1 MICLMHEGN
10 PYGHLKVNSKVIDS
24 SILARMV
31 GESKDQISDWLSEL
45 QHAGVFEIN
54 GDGCVFSRRMVRDE
68 AMRNIRAEGGKLGGN
83 PKLVEGYNKPGFLYL
98 ARRSADGRV
107 KIGISQ
113 QPSKRIYKIR
123 AQFPDQ
129 DVALIDQAYV
139 ADMGASESELHK
151 RYANC
156 ASGEWFALSA
166 DQLSDL
172 MNHMVHLKGN
182 LKVNQ
187 TPASS
192 SSSSSAKKNQK
203 QKIRA
208 ARSANFTAKDLID
221 QHGVDKRV
229 AEDFLET
236 RKAKR
241 LANTP
246 TALDGLIREFTLA
259 NLLVADGIRLCTEK
273 GWGGFN
279 HKWPTDGGSN
289 GTGNQGSSPGPMSAP
304 DRVRAAI
311 AARETGSAEGGRTL
325 EHQ

>member
-10 PYGHLKVNSKVIDS
+10 PYGHLKVGSKVVLPA
-24 SILARMV
+24 ILARVV
-31 GESKDQISDWLSEL
+31 GADLADVDAWLFEL
-45 QHAGVFEIN
+45 IEAGVCSI
-54 GDGCVFSRRMVRDE
+54 GDDGCYLSRRMVRDE
-68 AMRNIRAEGGKLGGN
+68 EIRQVRASGGKKSLEHPNVPQPKGTNKDTLEGSPSPPSLGG
-83 PKLVEGYNKPGFLYL
+83 
-98 ARRSADGRV
+98 S
-107 KIGISQ
+107 
-113 QPSKRIYKIR
+113 PS
-123 AQFPDQ
+123 
-129 DVALIDQAYV
+129 
-139 ADMGASESELHK
+139 
-151 RYANC
+151 
-156 ASGEWFALSA
+156 
-166 DQLSDL
+166 
-172 MNHMVHLKGN
+172 
-182 LKVNQ
+182 
-187 TPASS
+187 SS
-192 SSSSSAKKNQK
+192 SSSSSAKKDQK

-221 QHGVDKRV
+221 QYGVDKQV

-236 RKAKR
+236 RKVKR
-241 LANTP
+241 LANTG
-246 TALDGLIREFTLA
+246 TAMKGLIREFTLA